1 MELTLLKEMHG
12 CGHVHHLT
20 GGISG
25 HPKCEGVVCVAAIV
39 ATTTG
44 LCWNIG
50 FQHSNFNASWRWQL
64 LFDGVDL
71 DKQRLVINGHYGLVI
86 MQSRLGLLSIK
97 WEHNNRSTKKWKV
110 GSTACQDRK
119 NAGGHVFITPQK
131 RRGNTWRV
139 LSLGFCAIFSSPLL
153 GGLAPRLPSGSRPF
167 NFSWEL
173 QTKTENVYEKL
184 LATLQQLKSRARRID

>member
-97 WEHNNRSTKKWKV
+97 WEHNNRSAWNEIWSLPLV
-110 GSTACQDRK
+110 RTAK
-119 NAGGHVFITPQK
+119 TPGMLACFYHTL
-131 RRGNTWRV
+131 RGNTWMV
-139 LSLGFCAIFSSPLL
+139 LSLGTVRFSHPPLK
-153 GGLAPRLPSGSRPF
+153 GGLAPRLPSGNSGPV
-167 NFSWEL
+167 NFSWEFR
-173 QTKTENVYEKL
+173 TKPENVYEKL
-184 LATLQQLKSRARRID
+184 LATLQQQKSRARRID